1 MYRLIIFYIFFIFVL
16 ISCKKEHLKEDN
28 PKAYSEWKSYFI
40 DNDYNTHMVIS
51 SLEIIKTNVIIMS
64 ALKRNDF
71 SYNYAAIFTFNN
83 NKISEVYSADFL
95 SLDQTLKKLKGLNDE
110 QFWYNENL
118 LINYDKNYEQLE
130 YSWSVAGFNNI
141 LKSSKFKLDKFDNL
155 WEASNDGINE
165 FDGQNWKNYFKGN
178 RFWAICLD
186 SQKNLYAST
195 MPGFD
200 EPGII
205 LKYNYE
211 KWDTLA
217 ICSANAKWVPC
228 MHFDSEDNLW
238 FGVLSRWAVAPESGD
253 GLYKYDGKNFTNYNI
268 YNSKLPS
275 NSIIDIAIDKHN
287 NKWIGMYS
295 SGLARLNQNN
305 EWKIFNKDNTPMPFE
320 SIEHIV
326 VDNNDNIW
334 MAIQFYGLARLKE

>member
-1 MYRLIIFYIFFIFVL
+1 ML
-16 ISCKKEHLKEDN
+16 SCNKEQLKEDDH
-28 PKAYSEWKSYFI
+28 KFYSEWESYFI

-51 SLEIIKTNVIIMS
+51 SLEMLKTNVIIMS
-64 ALKRNDF
+64 AFKRIDF
-71 SYNYAAIFTFNN
+71 NYSYAAIFTFNN
-83 NKISEVYSADFL
+83 KIVSKVDSSDFL
-95 SLDQTLKKLKGLNDE
+95 SIDQTLKKLKGIKDE

-118 LINYDKNYEQLE
+118 VIKYDKNYEYLE
-130 YSWSVAGFNNI
+130 NSWLSANFNNPQ
-141 LKSSKFKLDKFDNL
+141 KSSKIKLDKFGNL
-155 WEASNDGINE
+155 WDATNDGIIE

-195 MPGFD
+195 LPDFD

-217 ICSANAKWVPC
+217 ICSANALWVPC
-228 MHFDSEDNLW
+228 MHFDNENNLW
-238 FGVLSRWAVAPESGD
+238 FGVLSRKNVAPESGD
-253 GLYKYDGKNFTNYNI
+253 GLYKYDGITFTNYNI

-275 NSIIDIAIDKHN
+275 NSIIDIAIDNHN

-295 SGLARLNQNN
+295 GGLAKMNNNN
-305 EWKIFNKDNTPMPFE
+305 ELIIFNKNNTPMPFE

>member
-1 MYRLIIFYIFFIFVL
+1 MLF
-16 ISCKKEHLKEDN
+16 SCKKEHLKEN
-28 PKAYSEWKSYFI
+28 ETKAYSEWESYFI
-40 DNDYNTHMVIS
+40 ENDYNTHMVIS

-64 ALKRNDF
+64 AFKRIDF
-71 SYNYAAIFTFNN
+71 NSSYAAIFTFNN
-83 NKISEVYSADFL
+83 NKISEVDSADFL
-95 SLDQTLKKLKGLNDE
+95 SLDQTLETLKGINDE

-118 LINYDKNYEQLE
+118 LIKYDKNQEQLV
-130 YSWSVAGFNNI
+130 YSWSVASFNNI
-141 LKSSKFKLDKFDNL
+141 LKSSKFKFDNFGNL

-165 FDGQNWKNYFKGN
+165 FNGQNWKNYFKGN
-178 RFWAICLD
+178 IFWAICFD
-186 SQKNLYAST
+186 NQNNLYVST

-228 MHFDSEDNLW
+228 MHFDNENNLW
-238 FGVLSRWAVAPESGD
+238 FGVLSRNAVAAESGD

-295 SGLARLNQNN
+295 GGLAKLNNNN
-305 EWKIFNKDNTPMPFE
+305 ELKIFNKDNTPMPFE

-334 MAIQFYGLARLKE
+334 MAIQFYGLAKLKE